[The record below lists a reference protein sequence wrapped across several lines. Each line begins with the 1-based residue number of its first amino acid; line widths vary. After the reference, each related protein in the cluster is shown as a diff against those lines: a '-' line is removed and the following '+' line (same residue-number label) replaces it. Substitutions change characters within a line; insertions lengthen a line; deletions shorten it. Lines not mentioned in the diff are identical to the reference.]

1 MIDEKFYKSQEMKTV
16 IKDLTNFNIP
26 GGADYILPAKRN
38 HPDDFGVPHQPV
50 WSAQSGDLDAG
61 QGAGLEICHSGQ
73 SVWVKYGAH
82 IEDKDLGVY
91 MELVLFLSCYI
102 YA

>member
-1 MIDEKFYKSQEMKTV
+1 MRRACVYFRPGAGGYQYGVRSAGG
-16 IKDLTNFNIP
+16 